1 MRWWGGFVIM
11 ATLLGLIPTNLI
23 GLILDSNT
31 RELHNRRKPAIPWY
45 LFMRLTTK
53 GRYAVT
59 AMLDLALHAQRG
71 PVSLADISERQGIS
85 LSYLEQLFAKLRRG
99 NLVSSVRGPGGGYQL
114 SRDMAGIQVAE
125 VIDAVNESVDA
136 TRCQGQG
143 DCHSGDTCLTHHL
156 WCDLSQQ
163 IHEFLSGISLADL
176 VTRNEVQEVAMRQ
189 DQRRCASGA
198 AHPEKIEA
206 SAID

>member
-1 MRWWGGFVIM
+1 
-11 ATLLGLIPTNLI
+11 
-23 GLILDSNT
+23 
-31 RELHNRRKPAIPWY
+31 
-45 LFMRLTTK
+45 MRLTTK

-59 AMLDLALHAQRG
+59 AMLDLALHAQQG

-99 NLVSSVRGPGGGYQL
+99 NLVTSVRGPGGGYQL
-114 SRDMAGIQVAE
+114 SRHMSGIHVAQ

-136 TRCQGQG
+136 TRCLGLG
-143 DCHSGDTCLTHHL
+143 DCLSGDTCLTHHL
-156 WCDLSQQ
+156 WCDLSLQ

-176 VTRNEVQEVAMRQ
+176 VSRQEVQEVALRQ
-189 DQRRCASGA
+189 DERRCSGKT
-198 AHPEKIEA
+198 PRLDKIEA

>member
-1 MRWWGGFVIM
+1 
-11 ATLLGLIPTNLI
+11 
-23 GLILDSNT
+23 
-31 RELHNRRKPAIPWY
+31 
-45 LFMRLTTK
+45 MRLTTK

-59 AMLDLALHAQRG
+59 AMLDLALHAQDG

-99 NLVSSVRGPGGGYQL
+99 SLVTSVRGPGGGYQL
-114 SRDMAGIQVAE
+114 SRGMEAIQVAQ

-143 DCHSGDTCLTHHL
+143 DCHSGDTCLTHNL
-156 WCDLSQQ
+156 WCDLSQR

-176 VTRNEVQEVAMRQ
+176 VKRNDVQKVAMMQ
-189 DQRRCASGA
+189 DIRRKPA
-198 AHPEKIEA
+198 ETDKIRA
-206 SAID
+206 SAVE